1 MAVSKVDERVPISL
15 NQHLPSRR
23 GLALI
28 LHGER
33 LTATEVGHLE
43 ECATCNEWLVT
54 FTGLARKVG
63 FPISFRIPARPPRS
77 AKRPDTGPFFRS
89 HSSHMESTT

>member
-15 NQHLPSRR
+15 HQHLPSRR

-54 FTGLARKVG
+54 FTGLARKAG
-63 FPISFRIPARPPRS
+63 FPITFRIPARPHRS
-77 AKRPDTGPFFRS
+77 AKRIDTAHFFSS
-89 HSSHMESTT
+89 HSSHIESVT

>member
-1 MAVSKVDERVPISL
+1 MAVSKVDERTPISL

-23 GLALI
+23 GLALV

-54 FTGLARKVG
+54 FTGLARKAG
-63 FPISFRIPARPPRS
+63 FPINFRIPARQLRS
-77 AKRPDTGPFFRS
+77 AKRADTGHFIHS
-89 HSSHMESTT
+89 HSSHLESTI

>member
-1 MAVSKVDERVPISL
+1 MAASEVKERVPISH

-33 LTATEVGHLE
+33 LTTTEIGHLE
-43 ECATCNEWLVT
+43 QCATCNEWLVT
-54 FTGLARKVG
+54 FTGLARKAG
-63 FPISFRIPARPPRS
+63 FPITFRIPPRPLRS
-77 AKRPDTGPFFRS
+77 AKHADTGAFYHSQTS
-89 HSSHMESTT
+89 HAESMT